1 MENFEIQIADQD
13 DLDAV
18 LSIKKE
24 AHSLYVENRPDIY
37 RHSEVMYTESFIQG
51 YFDHHDK
58 MVLIAKNEKEVAAYF
73 LVQVIDVELPMMQER
88 KYIYIHDLAVL
99 STYRQNGIAT
109 GMLSYVAEY
118 ARKIGATKIELAV
131 HLFNTDAMKLYE
143 QNGFRARAVRMERDV

>member
-58 MVLIAKNEKEVAAYF
+58 MVIIAKNEKEVAAYF
-73 LVQVIDVELPMMQER
+73 LVQVIDVELPMM
-88 KYIYIHDLAVL
+88 
-99 STYRQNGIAT
+99 
-109 GMLSYVAEY
+109 
-118 ARKIGATKIELAV
+118 
-131 HLFNTDAMKLYE
+131 
-143 QNGFRARAVRMERDV
+143 